1 MGQCELN
8 NIFDFN
14 IDIYIYYKEILYKT
28 YHEKEN
34 HTISEKNNSNI
45 KICDKN
51 CISCYDSTGICKECR
66 RSYVLKNNSCLL
78 NCIDNNCIDC
88 FYFGNHE
95 VCNKCR
101 DGYILSFY
109 RDKCVLKCNDINCL
123 SCSKL
128 EEEEGEYC
136 HECFPGFKYDKT
148 KKICIKNNS
157 VVIFYIVLSSFIGL
171 ILIFTLIMFIV
182 YKYRRRNLFN
192 SHNGS
197 RNSNNGLNIDNT
209 VRIQNIENLQ
219 NSQSS
224 GRKIFKKEE
233 LEDEFEIQ
241 KRKMSK
247 GYQICQFCQ
256 KKPGKF
262 MCDNGCILCK
272 EHSILNIIKE
282 NNEEKKVCISCKKV
296 VKSVN
301 PIQKK
306 CNICLQVK
314 SSIAHFKCQC
324 SLEVCKDCYI
334 KCKMS
339 NPTCPGC
346 RQNI

>member
-1 MGQCELN
+1 MIIQEFKECIKPHILEN
-8 NIFDFN
+8 NI
-14 IDIYIYYKEILYKT
+14 
-28 YHEKEN
+28 
-34 HTISEKNNSNI
+34 
-45 KICDKN
+45 
-51 CISCYDSTGICKECR
+51 CK
-66 RSYVLKNNSCLL
+66 L
-78 NCIDNNCIDC
+78 NCIDNNCVDS

-95 VCNKCR
+95 ICNRCR

-136 HECFPGFKYDKT
+136 HECFPGFKYDKS
-148 KKICIKNNS
+148 KKICAKSKSIM
-157 VVIFYIVLSSFIGL
+157 IFYIILSSFIGL

-241 KRKMSK
+241 K
-247 GYQICQFCQ
+247 
-256 KKPGKF
+256 GK
-262 MCDNGCILCK
+262 
-272 EHSILNIIKE
+272 
-282 NNEEKKVCISCKKV
+282 
-296 VKSVN
+296 
-301 PIQKK
+301 
-306 CNICLQVK
+306 
-314 SSIAHFKCQC
+314 
-324 SLEVCKDCYI
+324 
-334 KCKMS
+334 
-339 NPTCPGC
+339 
-346 RQNI
+346 